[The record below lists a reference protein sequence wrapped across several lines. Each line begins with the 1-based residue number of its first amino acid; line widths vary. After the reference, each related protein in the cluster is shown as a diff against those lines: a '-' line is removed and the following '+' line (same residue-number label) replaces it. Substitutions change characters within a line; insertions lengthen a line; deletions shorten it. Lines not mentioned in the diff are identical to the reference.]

1 MKATIIDSLE
11 ESKYKKVTDLNPE
24 EEIAPG
30 SALCAGCGGLEG
42 MRLAMKVLGEDTL
55 ICNAAGCFTL
65 ISVYP
70 FTPLKGSW
78 LYTTMSGPVPAAQG
92 ARDALDIRMQKHGLP
107 KTEDL
112 QVMVVAGDGSTNG
125 MGLSPTSAAIHR
137 NLDFI
142 YFCYDNEA
150 YGNTGFQH
158 SGASPLGSYTM
169 TSPSTPEHPAGSEQT
184 KKDLF
189 GIWMAHNPPYLA
201 TVSPREPIDLSNKV
215 KKAKN
220 MKGSRLFI
228 CLSPC
233 PTGWGFDPKDTHLIA
248 KLAVDTGIFPIKEFV
263 DGKVIHT
270 KRPRKRL
277 PVEKYLERQKRF
289 QHLFVPQRRD
299 DIIAQIQS
307 NVDAYWEQ
315 YDE

>member
-1 MKATIIDSLE
+1 MKATIPDSLE
-11 ESKYKKVTDLNPE
+11 ESKYKRVTDLNPE

-42 MRLAMKVLGEDTL
+42 IRLAMKVLGENTL
-55 ICNAAGCFTL
+55 TCNAAGCFTL
-65 ISVYP
+65 ISIYP

-92 ARDALDIRMQKHGLP
+92 VRDALDIRMQKHGLP

-112 QVMVVAGDGSTNG
+112 QVLVVAGDGSTND

-169 TSPSTPEHPAGSEQT
+169 TSPSTQEHPAGSEQT

-201 TVSPREPIDLSNKV
+201 TVSPREPIDLSNKF
-215 KKAKN
+215 KKAKG
-220 MKGSRLFI
+220 MGVRSAGHASDRQAGGGYRYLSDQRVCGWQSHSYETATQTTTGRKISGTAKTVPAPVYPETARRHHRADSKKRG
-228 CLSPC
+228 CLL
-233 PTGWGFDPKDTHLIA
+233 G
-248 KLAVDTGIFPIKEFV
+248 AV
-263 DGKVIHT
+263 
-270 KRPRKRL
+270 R
-277 PVEKYLERQKRF
+277 
-289 QHLFVPQRRD
+289 
-299 DIIAQIQS
+299 
-307 NVDAYWEQ
+307 
-315 YDE
+315 

>member
-1 MKATIIDSLE
+1 MTATIPDSFE

-78 LYTTMSGPVPAAQG
+78 LYTTMGGPVPAAQG
-92 ARDALDIRMQKHGLP
+92 VRDALDIRMQKHELP
-107 KTEDL
+107 KKEDL
-112 QVMVVAGDGSTNG
+112 QVIVVAGDGSTYD

-150 YGNTGFQH
+150 YGNTGFQQ
-158 SGASPLGSYTM
+158 SGASPLGSHTM
-169 TSPSTPEHPAGSEQT
+169 TSPDTPEHPAGSERT

-189 GIWMAHNPPYLA
+189 GIWMAHNPAYLA
-201 TVSPREPIDLSNKV
+201 TVSPREPIDLSNKF
-215 KKAKN
+215 KKAKDI
-220 MKGSRLFI
+220 KGPRLFL

-289 QHLFVPQRRD
+289 HHLFAPKRRD
-299 DIIAQIQS
+299 DIIAQIQG